1 MPPRARLLLSVVL
14 LECASGLP
22 YGVVTELV
30 PVWLRVQGTDLA
42 ALGAMTLVTL
52 PWTLKALWAPLV
64 DRHATFRVWML
75 VGLAGA
81 AAATGALA
89 FGTPSLAL
97 VVAALVAIALFSAT
111 QDVAIDGWLVAAVP
125 SGEQGRATGVRVA
138 AYRGAMAVAGG
149 GTVVLGDRF
158 GWGLA
163 FAVAAAVM
171 GALWFALER
180 LPSPPRPPRTGA
192 VDWFGTLRDWLLQP
206 GVLALFAFTLL
217 YKLGDSAMAPMVRPY
232 LLAAGLTPSE
242 VGILSSTA
250 GAVLV
255 SIGAVAGGDLV
266 SRLGLRG
273 AVVLLG
279 SFQALSNLGYAG
291 AAWVGGRG
299 PAFAA
304 SVLESLTAGLG
315 TAALLAMLM
324 RASEGA
330 QAATRFALL
339 TALVGLTR
347 TLSGAIS
354 GVAVERVGYA
364 PWFALTFALA
374 LPALALA
381 PMVSSRLDRAAAV
394 QP

>member
-30 PVWLRVQGTDLA
+30 PVWLRVQGTDLG

-64 DRHATFRVWML
+64 DRHASFRAWML

-81 AAATGALA
+81 AAATGTLA
-89 FGTPSLAL
+89 FGAPSLGM

-149 GTVVLGDRF
+149 GTVIVGDRY
-158 GWGLA
+158 GWPLA
-163 FAVAAAVM
+163 FAVAATAM
-171 GALWFALER
+171 AALWFALER
-180 LPSPPRPPRTGA
+180 LPAPPRPPPTAA
-192 VDWFGTLRDWLLQP
+192 VDWFATLRDWVVQP
-206 GVLALFAFTLL
+206 GALGLFAFTLL
-217 YKLGDSAMAPMVRPY
+217 YKLGDSAMAPMAKPY

-242 VGILSSTA
+242 VGLLSSTL

-255 SIGAVAGGDLV
+255 SVGAVAGGDLV

-273 AVVLLG
+273 AVLLLG
-279 SFQALSNLGYAG
+279 SFQALSNLGYA
-291 AAWVGGRG
+291 AAASVGGRG

-315 TAALLAMLM
+315 TAALLATLM

-330 QAATRFALL
+330 QVATRFALL

-347 TLSGAIS
+347 TLSGAVS

-374 LPALALA
+374 LPALLLA
-381 PMVSSRLDRAAAV
+381 PAVSARLDPAARTE
-394 QP
+394 P